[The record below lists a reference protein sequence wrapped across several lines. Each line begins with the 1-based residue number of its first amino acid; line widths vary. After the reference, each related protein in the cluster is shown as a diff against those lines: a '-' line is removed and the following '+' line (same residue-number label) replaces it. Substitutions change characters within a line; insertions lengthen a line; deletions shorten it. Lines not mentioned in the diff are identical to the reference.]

1 MLRRRKGGGGRG
13 RGANAAAAAAAVTC
27 HRASVTVPWSWDGS
41 LRSLVTLPGWKQL
54 VSTEGCL
61 VALVSSPALG
71 IISSNPLF
79 FFFKLFSFYQL
90 ASIAIYLAACGPTQ
104 PELMPNRFCENSPS
118 IPARP
123 NNPIPCKSAALILAV
138 EG

>member
-1 MLRRRKGGGGRG
+1 MLRRRKGGGGGVGERRRRCCRRHMSPRFCHSPLELG
-13 RGANAAAAAAAVTC
+13 RLPAVPC
-27 HRASVTVPWSWDGS
+27 HSAWLETAGFH
-41 LRSLVTLPGWKQL
+41 GGMF
-54 VSTEGCL
+54 GC
-61 VALVSSPALG
+61 AG
-71 IISSNPLF
+71 IEPSAWNNIIKPPFF

>member
-1 MLRRRKGGGGRG
+1 MAHDLSSCFVAEGAVLCCGGGREG
-13 RGANAAAAAAAVTC
+13 EEEGANAAAAAAAVTC

-71 IISSNPLF
+71 IISSNPPF
-79 FFFKLFSFYQL
+79 FVFL
-90 ASIAIYLAACGPTQ
+90 
-104 PELMPNRFCENSPS
+104 
-118 IPARP
+118 
-123 NNPIPCKSAALILAV
+123 
-138 EG
+138 